1 MVARRLLRII
11 SPYLPAASKFMGQP
25 AKRLQ
30 HVHVVNVS
38 VGKNFAKRCV
48 SFETNSSYH
57 KLQFLPLQVNE
68 YEFRKESNPEDK
80 ELCPTLW
87 TPASEEKAARELK
100 GPPDADTTEKVSS
113 TDINDD
119 TNIEKLLKARKVSAE
134 AYCAHVLRYQCNCI
148 IYRWIMCCDMMI
160 SSLFFYKNMSVLGAK
175 NVCNQSQTHARVQQL
190 VHQSVNRVARQDLGE
205 IPNHLHELK
214 KIGQRFRAELRKNYN

>member
-1 MVARRLLRII
+1 M
-11 SPYLPAASKFMGQP
+11 P
-25 AKRLQ
+25 
-30 HVHVVNVS
+30 

>member
-1 MVARRLLRII
+1 MRI
-11 SPYLPAASKFMGQP
+11 L
-25 AKRLQ
+25 
-30 HVHVVNVS
+30 
-38 VGKNFAKRCV
+38 
-48 SFETNSSYH
+48 ETSSSHH

-87 TPASEEKAARELK
+87 TPASEEKAAKELDAALRK
-100 GPPDADTTEKVSS
+100 LDAHADTTEEVST
-113 TDINDD
+113 TDINND
-119 TNIEKLLKARKVSAE
+119 IKVEKLLKARKVSAE

-190 VHQSVNRVARQDLGE
+190 VHQSVNRVARQDLGDV
-205 IPNHLHELK
+205 PNHLHELK
-214 KIGQRFRAELRKNYN
+214 KIGQR

>member
-1 MVARRLLRII
+1 MII
-11 SPYLPAASKFMGQP
+11 SPHLPAASKFMGQP

-30 HVHVVNVS
+30 NVHVVNVS

-87 TPASEEKAARELK
+87 TPASKEKAAKELDAALRK
-100 GPPDADTTEKVSS
+100 LDAHADTTEEVST
-113 TDINDD
+113 TDINND
-119 TNIEKLLKARKVSAE
+119 IKVEKLLKARKVSAE
-134 AYCAHVLRYQCNCI
+134 ALRSRDY
-148 IYRWIMCCDMMI
+148 
-160 SSLFFYKNMSVLGAK
+160 AT
-175 NVCNQSQTHARVQQL
+175 NVIA
-190 VHQSVNRVARQDLGE
+190 
-205 IPNHLHELK
+205 
-214 KIGQRFRAELRKNYN
+214 